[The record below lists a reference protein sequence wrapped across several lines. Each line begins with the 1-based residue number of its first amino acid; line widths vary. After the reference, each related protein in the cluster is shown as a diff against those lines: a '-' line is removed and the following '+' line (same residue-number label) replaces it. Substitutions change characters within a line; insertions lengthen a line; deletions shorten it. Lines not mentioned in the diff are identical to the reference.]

1 MTENLTIYA
10 YAPENKEVHLTF
22 HRANISSAR
31 IKSPAKIL
39 RRITHK
45 GTVPGG
51 CSLEIFTMVCKVFRT
66 QAINNL
72 SF

>member
-1 MTENLTIYA
+1 MTENLSMLVH
-10 YAPENKEVHLTF
+10 APEDMDVQLTF
-22 HRANISSAR
+22 HSANISSAR

-51 CSLEIFTMVCKVFRT
+51 CSLEILIMVCKAFRT
-66 QAINNL
+66 
-72 SF
+72 